1 MKTNLDHMK
10 SLPKYSKVD
19 VADCQE
25 FLRDQKSVLLE
36 DSTGSEIKSTQ
47 SYKEATTVS
56 ANGMEKH
63 LSFHMKRHKVQEDTT
78 AGIPETEK
86 VEKQH
91 KLNVKLKRSK
101 IKFIPIQAMKP
112 ECGRDSLLV
121 QEVIE
126 IDSLCIMFQVLS
138 HYIASNKL

>member
-56 ANGMEKH
+56 ANGK
-63 LSFHMKRHKVQEDTT
+63 
-78 AGIPETEK
+78 
-86 VEKQH
+86 
-91 KLNVKLKRSK
+91 
-101 IKFIPIQAMKP
+101 
-112 ECGRDSLLV
+112 
-121 QEVIE
+121 
-126 IDSLCIMFQVLS
+126 
-138 HYIASNKL
+138 AS